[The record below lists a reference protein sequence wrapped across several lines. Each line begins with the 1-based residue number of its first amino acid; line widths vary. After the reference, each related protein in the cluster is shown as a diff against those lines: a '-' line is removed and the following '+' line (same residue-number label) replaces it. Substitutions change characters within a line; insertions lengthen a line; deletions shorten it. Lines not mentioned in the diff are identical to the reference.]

1 MPSLCAQLVLDTTR
15 LLIHSRC
22 MAPRNDLKPIGWSAD
37 RVGVSVQTLRNWA
50 NAGRVPY
57 VRLPSGQ
64 MRFLVSDLDAMIQ
77 RVEATE
83 PTAAKAS

>member
-1 MPSLCAQLVLDTTR
+1 MEPSV
-15 LLIHSRC
+15 
-22 MAPRNDLKPIGWSAD
+22 DLKTIGWSANHI
-37 RVGVSVQTLRNWA
+37 GVSVNTLRRWA
-50 NAGRVPY
+50 NTGRVPY

-83 PTAAKAS
+83 PIAAKAS